1 MIDAK
6 KIKYITKNLKKL
18 EQAIIDI
25 VQIFGCRLHTNNGFE
40 TAFIFSDYK
49 NELSLQIDP
58 IQFVF
63 ENVNEI
69 SVETITKIKE
79 IITKALIDFVPAK
92 DLVVKIGTYSNR
104 QLPYLTPAGQSLHM
118 VANTYIKSTSFTV
131 KDLPVHF
138 EPDFF
143 KNIYDYTT
151 LTDTY
156 CFDYDHMDRVLIIET
171 FDDYFASKDEI
182 NKLRKEV
189 PFVDE
194 VYALLSNEL
203 IHNHINNWYTWR

>member
-1 MIDAK
+1 MNK
-6 KIKYITKNLKKL
+6 EKIQYITKNLKKL

-58 IQFVF
+58 IQFAF
-63 ENVNEI
+63 EDASGI
-69 SVETITKIKE
+69 SVKTITRIKE
-79 IITKALIDFVPAK
+79 IITEALTDFVPTK
-92 DLVVKIGTYSNR
+92 DLVVEIGTYSSR
-104 QLPYLTPAGQSLHM
+104 QLPCLTPAGQSLYM
-118 VANTYIKSTSFTV
+118 MSNTYIKTTSFTV

-156 CFDYDHMDRVLIIET
+156 CFVYDHIGEKFIIET
-171 FDDYFASKDEI
+171 FDDYFCTQNEI
-182 NKLRKEV
+182 DKLRKKV
-189 PFVDE
+189 SFVNE
-194 VYALLSNEL
+194 VYNLLRNRL
-203 IHNHINNWYTWR
+203 THNYIND